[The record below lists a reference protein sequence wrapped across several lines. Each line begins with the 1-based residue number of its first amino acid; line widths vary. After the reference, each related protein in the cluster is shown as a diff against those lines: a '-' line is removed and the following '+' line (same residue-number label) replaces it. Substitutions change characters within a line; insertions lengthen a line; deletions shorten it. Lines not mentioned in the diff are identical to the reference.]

1 MPGMRAVSAERRA
14 AVALFALGLVAVG
27 CGTVGYLQ
35 YWDDLSVVDALYF
48 ALGLLVVTFYPAPT
62 GGPVPDILNVARFLG
77 LLVASGALLAAVL
90 AVLGNTT
97 TRWRSRRM
105 TEHVVVLGDGN
116 LAVCLA
122 VAHALE
128 GAASVVLIGDVD
140 AGGRA
145 ELRRSHVRQ
154 VDALSVKDLAKT
166 AAGAD
171 LAVVVLPTDG
181 DTLQTAVELRKVPNR
196 PRRVQAMIQDSALA
210 HRLTWPAISR
220 GGDLNISCVAE
231 RIAAEVLADSPP
243 NRPNEVNGPPIVIGA
258 GEQAGAFLRSVVNG
272 WSLPGDPMEVW
283 AMGPGA
289 RSWAYPIRAEV
300 QGWGTVRVIEDDWSP
315 TSAGRWVQEAR
326 DAWRPVLAESQVAV
340 DPLVV
345 VVGLDDAEAY
355 LVAGELASLG
365 LGRRPVV
372 VTERRAGW
380 ESLLGIEPQD
390 IDRVSTDELLTKESV
405 THATAL
411 DLLTRELEH
420 YGDLWPDDLGPLF
433 GGGDGPSCEAAARAL
448 PDALRNAGLEIRAGS
463 DRFVFLPHEVATVVA
478 ALEVAFWPGDASSP
492 AADVRQDRLYDL
504 LSMLPLLLARTGQ
517 RLVRIE
523 PPAVT
528 LDDAMIE
535 VMAMCAHSGY
545 LSHVKTAGNVTG
557 SKAAR
562 QEWAGLAAWKKEQ
575 NLSQAR
581 DLPVKV
587 AIAGLTLAPA
597 GTSPVDHWANL
608 DPTLLRQLAIH
619 EHRRWEFLHRLAGWT
634 YGKERNDEAK
644 IHNCLLP
651 WDKLDEE
658 VQGYDESAVAQVPL
672 LLEAV
677 GLQAVPEVR

>member
-1 MPGMRAVSAERRA
+1 MPGLRAVSAERRA

-116 LAVCLA
+116 LAVRMA
-122 VAHALE
+122 VAHSRHRA
-128 GAASVVLIGDVD
+128 GSVVLIGDAD
-140 AGGRA
+140 PGGKA

-154 VDALSVKDLAKT
+154 VDALSATDLAKT
-166 AAGAD
+166 AAGAN
-171 LAVVVLPTDG
+171 LAVVVLSTDG
-181 DTLQTAVELRKVPNR
+181 DTLQRAMELLELPNR
-196 PRRVQAMIQDSALA
+196 PRRIQAMIGDSALA

-231 RIAAEVLADSPP
+231 RIAADVLTQSPP
-243 NRPNEVNGPPIVIGA
+243 NRPDEVNGPPIVIGA
-258 GEQAGAFLRSVVNG
+258 GEAAAAFLRSVVNG

-289 RSWAYPIRAEV
+289 GSWAHPIRAEV
-300 QGWGTVRVIEDDWSP
+300 SGWGTVHVVEEDWSP

-326 DAWRPVLAESQVAV
+326 GAWQPVVAESQVVV

-345 VVGLDDAEAY
+345 VVGLDDVEAY
-355 LVAGELASLG
+355 LVAGELASLP
-365 LGRRPVV
+365 LSRPPIVV
-372 VTERRAGW
+372 VERLAGW
-380 ESLLGIEPQD
+380 EGLLGVGPHD
-390 IDRVSTDELLTKESV
+390 IVRVSTDELLTRESV

-411 DLLTRELEH
+411 DLLTRELNE
-420 YGDLWPDDLGPLF
+420 YGSLWPDDMGPLF
-433 GGGDGPSCEAAARAL
+433 ARDAEPSCEAAARAL
-448 PDALRNAGLEIRAGS
+448 PDALRAAGLEIRAGS

-478 ALEVAFWPGDASSP
+478 ALEAAFWPDDTGLP
-492 AADVRQDRLYDL
+492 AADARRDRLYDL

-517 RLVRIE
+517 RIVRTD
-523 PPAVT
+523 PPTVT

-535 VMAMCAHSGY
+535 VMAKCAHSGY
-545 LSHVKTAGNVTG
+545 VRHVETSGNATG
-557 SKAAR
+557 SDVAD
-562 QEWAGLAAWKKEQ
+562 QEWAALTAWKKEQ

-581 DLPVKV
+581 DVPVKV

-597 GTSPVDHWANL
+597 GVSPVDHWASL

-634 YGKERNDEAK
+634 YGTTRNDAAK

-651 WDKLDEE
+651 WDRLEKD
-658 VQGYDESAVAQVPL
+658 VKGYDESAVAQVPL